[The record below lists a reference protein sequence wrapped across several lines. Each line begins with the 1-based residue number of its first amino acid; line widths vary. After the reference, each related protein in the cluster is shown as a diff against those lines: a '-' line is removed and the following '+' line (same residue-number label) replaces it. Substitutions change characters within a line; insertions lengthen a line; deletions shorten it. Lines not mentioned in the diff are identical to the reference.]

1 MKFGTI
7 LLAVATVSAQAPSS
21 ASADLAADAQKKA
34 AVEITNYDK
43 NVDSDAKVAAKYAD
57 MVAADRT
64 KWDEARKVITD
75 KRDKRDADEKTA
87 AGYATMTL
95 DQKTAFDAG
104 LLKFKKTKYAACKD
118 KADGAECTM
127 SDELRAGQEKSRNT
141 GKYYTLPSA
150 SAKADWDTKWKAE
163 DTKLRATLTA
173 AAKDKKDKDDKK
185 TKDEAAKKAAADK
198 SSCAGTKK
206 CATTDCCGTAKLK
219 GKTTGE
225 IKDLCH
231 TKSAKAYKKGVV
243 EYEFACVAGARA
255 LVISASALLAA
266 SYLM

>member
-7 LLAVATVSAQAPSS
+7 LLAVAAVSAQPPSS

-43 NVDSDAKVAAKYAD
+43 NVDSDAKVAAKYSAMD
-57 MVAADRT
+57 AAAKT
-64 KWDEARKVITD
+64 KYDAARKLVTD
-75 KRDKRDADEKTA
+75 KRDARDKAERTA
-87 AGYATMTL
+87 AGYDKMTL

-118 KADGAECTM
+118 KATGAECTM
-127 SDELRAGQEKSRNT
+127 ADELRAAQEKSRNT
-141 GKYYTLPSA
+141 KKYYALPSA

-173 AAKDKKDKDDKK
+173 AQKVKDDKI
-185 TKDEAAKKAAADK
+185 AATKKAEADK
-198 SSCAGTKK
+198 AKETGKSCAGTVK
-206 CATTDCCGTAKLK
+206 CATTHCCGTAKIK

-225 IKDLCH
+225 LKNICN
-231 TKSAKAYKKGVV
+231 TKTLKTYKKGTQA
-243 EYEFACVAGARA
+243 YEFACVAGARA
-255 LVISASALLAA
+255 LVVSASAVLAA